1 MSDGLSCPT
10 VCGIL
15 VPWPGIEPTSPP
27 MGGKFLTIGPPGKSH
42 HPLFKNIS
50 DHPSFPSSS
59 QPWCMLELPRE
70 VLNLWCPGPTPGQTP
85 EAEGLALVLWTFN
98 HSCFDLY
105 FCFCLSL
112 DMCVRVC
119 VCVCVCV
126 YSFTIICRSNEEFSC
141 RNDAPL
147 SFHLCFLKKNEDI
160 LLHQYSIIDSS
171 S

>member
-1 MSDGLSCPT
+1 MWDLSSLTRDRTHIPSNGRQILNHWTTREVPSPT
-10 VCGIL
+10 
-15 VPWPGIEPTSPP
+15 
-27 MGGKFLTIGPPGKSH
+27 
-42 HPLFKNIS
+42 FKNIS

-112 DMCVRVC
+112 DMCVHVC

-126 YSFTIICRSNEEFSC
+126 CVQ
-141 RNDAPL
+141 
-147 SFHLCFLKKNEDI
+147 FHYHLQIQWRVQLQKWCPFILPSVFPKKKWGHS
-160 LLHQYSIIDSS
+160 LTSVQYNRFK
-171 S
+171 